1 MSFPKF
7 RPSKKRKIE
16 APLATVATVATRRRT
31 DSEQKVNVASVA
43 RSRSPSLESEAPAKT
58 LATSCDRCDTA
69 HPEAETRPNVA
80 DVATV
85 AGGIP
90 ENEVFEDLYF
100 EFEERAALLAEAS
113 DISQA
118 HATEIVAQRYGF
130 ACSREFY
137 DALTGQRAGDLG

>member
-7 RPSKKRKIE
+7 RPSKTRKNE
-16 APLATVATVATRRRT
+16 PLLATVATVATGGRT
-31 DSEQKVNVASVA
+31 ESAQKGNVANVA
-43 RSRSPSLESEAPAKT
+43 RSRSPSLGREAPAKT
-58 LATSCDRCDTA
+58 LATSFGRCDTA
-69 HPEAETRPNVA
+69 HPEVETPANVA
-80 DVATV
+80 EVATV

-100 EFEERAALLAEAS
+100 EFEERAALLAEAC

-137 DALTGQRAGDLG
+137 DALIGQRPAN